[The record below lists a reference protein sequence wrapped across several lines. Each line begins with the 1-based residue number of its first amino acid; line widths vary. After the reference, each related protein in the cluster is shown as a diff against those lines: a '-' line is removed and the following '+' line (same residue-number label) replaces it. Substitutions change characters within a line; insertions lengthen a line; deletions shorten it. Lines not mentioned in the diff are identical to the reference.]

1 MLRPKF
7 PVVRLRRN
15 SYNVACCSNSR
26 VVTKS
31 SPMASHRP
39 PLPNRRKKGGSARPT
54 KAVRTKRTS
63 SVPRRPRFI
72 VGIGGSAGSLEA
84 FEQFFSQM
92 PPDQGIG
99 FVLVPHLDPTHKGM
113 MPELLQRCTTMPV
126 VQAEDDMPVAANH
139 IYIIPPNKDLS
150 ILRGSLNLHEPTAPR
165 GWRTPIDYFFRHLA
179 EDQGERAV
187 AIILSGMGADGTLGI
202 KAVKEH
208 LGLAMVQETASA
220 KFNSMPRNAIGT
232 GLIDYVAPAEQ
243 LPVKLMAYMSLS
255 AKQPKGPA
263 LPQSTITASL
273 SKVLILLRSH
283 TGHDFSFYKRNTLYR
298 RIERRMNVNQ
308 IGNIAK
314 YAQYLRE
321 HPQEVEL
328 LFKEL
333 LIGVTNFFR
342 DPQAFHLLKEKV
354 LPELLKAKAGK
365 GVFRV
370 WVAGCS
376 SGEEAYSLAM
386 VIRECLDDLNLEGSV
401 KVQMF
406 STDIDK
412 EAVDRARQGL
422 YPPSI
427 IHDVPADRL
436 RRFFLKED
444 GMYRINKQIRE
455 MVIFA
460 PQNVIMDPPF
470 TKLDLLNCRNLLI
483 YFTAELQKKVI
494 PLFHYSLNPEG
505 VLFLGSSETIGS
517 FSDLF
522 VAMDNK
528 WKIFRRRE
536 TNGLTRPSV
545 DIPAGLPAPDLAASS
560 QKQRKT
566 DNASF
571 PEVFRQVLIDRFAP
585 AAVLVNE
592 AGDILYIHG
601 KTGRFLEPAAGEAT
615 MNIFAM
621 AREGIRLELASLIR
635 RALMQRREVATAGL
649 RVQTNGDSSMINISV
664 RPLTGYAGMQG
675 LALVAFEPVQIGL
688 TTDAGRT
695 GRQTASK
702 PLRAIKQMEDEI
714 KLLKQQLQ
722 MSVEQMETSQ
732 EEFKSAHEELQSTN
746 EELQST
752 NEELTTS
759 KEELQSLNEELV
771 TVNSELQQKIDD
783 LSQTNSDMKNLFNST
798 DIATIFLDQN
808 LNIKRFTPQAA
819 KIVNLIT
826 TDVGRPLSDIATNL
840 KQNTLVEDV
849 RDVLETLVP
858 RERHVEAKGGDWF
871 LLRIIPYRTLDNV
884 IDGAVLTFTDIT
896 ALKTLEQSLL
906 DTESNLTVILTS
918 LPFMVV
924 AFDEQ
929 GNVAAWNKECER
941 VTGYPAEDIVGKP
954 ETFRRVFPDEATLS
968 SAGPPTRLVRLVAK
982 DGSMKRVRWIAFAG
996 KTPVSSW
1003 ARWAIV
1009 IGDALTASPD
1019 NRSPAPGT

>member
-1 MLRPKF
+1 
-7 PVVRLRRN
+7 
-15 SYNVACCSNSR
+15 
-26 VVTKS
+26 
-31 SPMASHRP
+31 MASKRSP
-39 PLPNRRKKGGSARPT
+39 SPSGGKKTAPARAIKPT
-54 KAVRTKRTS
+54 RTKTKPS
-63 SVPRRPRFI
+63 SVRRPRFI

-84 FEQFFSQM
+84 FEQFFSHM
-92 PPDQGIG
+92 PADQGIS

-113 MPELLQRCTTMPV
+113 MPELLQRCTRMPV
-126 VQAEDDMPVAANH
+126 VQADDHMPVAANH
-139 IYIIPPNKDLS
+139 IYIIPPSKDLS
-150 ILRGSLNLHEPTAPR
+150 ILRGALYLHEPTAPR
-165 GWRTPIDYFFRHLA
+165 GWRTPIDYFFRQLA

-243 LPVKLMAYMSLS
+243 LPLKLMAYIAQS
-255 AKQPKGPA
+255 AKQPKGPT

-308 IGNIAK
+308 ISNIAK
-314 YAQYLRE
+314 YAQHLRE
-321 HPQEVEL
+321 RPQEVEL

-342 DPQAFHLLKEKV
+342 DPQAFHVLKEKV
-354 LPELLKAKAGK
+354 LPDLLKAKAGK

-386 VIRECLDDLNLEGSV
+386 LIRECLDDLHLEGSV
-401 KVQMF
+401 KVQIF
-406 STDIDK
+406 ATDIDK

-436 RRFFLKED
+436 RRFFIKED
-444 GMYRINKQIRE
+444 GMYRINKQVRE

-470 TKLDLLNCRNLLI
+470 TKLDLLTCRNLLI

-494 PLFHYSLNPEG
+494 PLFHYSLNPGG

-522 VAMDNK
+522 VTVDNK
-528 WKIFRRRE
+528 WKLFRRRE

-545 DIPAGLPAPDLAASS
+545 DIPAGPPVHEPVSS
-560 QKQRKT
+560 SGKTRKT
-566 DNASF
+566 DNVSF
-571 PEVFRQVLIDRFAP
+571 PDVFRQVLIDRFAP
-585 AAVLVNE
+585 ASVLVNE

-601 KTGRFLEPAAGEAT
+601 KTGRYLEPAAGEAT

-635 RALMQRREVATAGL
+635 RALTQRREVVTAGL
-649 RVQTNGDSSMINISV
+649 RVQVNGDTQMINISV
-664 RPLTGYAGMQG
+664 RPLSGYAGMQG
-675 LALVAFEPVQIGL
+675 LALVAFEPAQIGV
-688 TTDAGRT
+688 TAEPGRT
-695 GRQTASK
+695 GKGTAK
-702 PLRAIKQMEDEI
+702 PLRAIKQMESEI
-714 KLLKQQLQ
+714 KHLKQQLQ

-819 KIVNLIT
+819 KIVNLIS

-840 KQNTLVEDV
+840 KQDTLVEDV

-858 RERHVEAKGGDWF
+858 RERHVEAKVGDWF

-896 ALKTLEQSLL
+896 ALKKLEQSLL
-906 DTESNLTVILTS
+906 DTESNLAVILAD

-924 AFDEQ
+924 AFDQ
-929 GNVAAWNKECER
+929 QDTVVAWNKECEQ
-941 VTGYPAEDIVGKP
+941 VTGYSAAEIVGKP
-954 ETFRRVFPDEATLS
+954 DAFRRVCPEQATVSLSASPMKTLS
-968 SAGPPTRLVRLVAK
+968 LTTKQGDV
-982 DGSMKRVRWIAFAG
+982 KRVRWIAIVG
-996 KTPVSSW
+996 KMPVASW
-1003 ARWAIV
+1003 TRWAIAV
-1009 IGDALTASPD
+1009 EETPAASQDHAEP
-1019 NRSPAPGT
+1019 NSGV

>member
-1 MLRPKF
+1 MAPKRPPSPSREKKAGS
-7 PVVRLRRN
+7 VR
-15 SYNVACCSNSR
+15 SKATS
-26 VVTKS
+26 TKS
-31 SPMASHRP
+31 R
-39 PLPNRRKKGGSARPT
+39 SAVT
-54 KAVRTKRTS
+54 
-63 SVPRRPRFI
+63 RRPRFI
-72 VGIGGSAGSLEA
+72 VGMGGSAGSLEA

-113 MPELLQRCTTMPV
+113 MPELLQRCTRMPV
-126 VQAEDDMPVAANH
+126 IQAEDQMHVAPNH

-150 ILRGSLNLHEPTAPR
+150 ILRGALYLHEPTAPR
-165 GWRTPIDYFFRHLA
+165 GWRTPIDYFLRHLA
-179 EDQGERAV
+179 EDQGERAIAV
-187 AIILSGMGADGTLGI
+187 ILSGMGTDGTLGL

-232 GLIDYVAPAEQ
+232 GLVDYVAPAEQ
-243 LPVKLMAYMSLS
+243 LPVKLLAYITQS

-308 IGNIAK
+308 IANIAK

-342 DPQAFHLLKEKV
+342 DSQAFQVLKDKV

-386 VIRECLDDLNLEGSV
+386 IIRECLDDLHLEGSV
-401 KVQMF
+401 KVQIF
-406 STDIDK
+406 ATDIDK
-412 EAVDRARQGL
+412 DAVDRARQGL

-427 IHDVPADRL
+427 MHDVQGDRL

-470 TKLDLLNCRNLLI
+470 TKLDLLTCRNLLI

-494 PLFHYSLNPEG
+494 PLFHYSLSPGG

-517 FSDLF
+517 YSDLF
-522 VAMDNK
+522 ATLDNK

-536 TNGLTRPSV
+536 TNGLTRPTV
-545 DIPAGLPAPDLAASS
+545 DIPAGPPVLEPASS
-560 QKQRKT
+560 STQPRKT

-571 PEVFRQVLIDRFAP
+571 PETFRQVLIDRFAP

-601 KTGRFLEPAAGEAT
+601 KTGRYLEPAAGEAT

-635 RALMQRREVATAGL
+635 RALMQRREVVTAGL
-649 RVQTNGDSSMINISV
+649 RVQTNGDTHMINISV
-664 RPLTGYAGMQG
+664 RPLSGYAGMQG
-675 LALVAFEPVQIGL
+675 LALVAFEPAQIGAS
-688 TTDAGRT
+688 TDADRSRGR
-695 GRQTASK
+695 GTAK
-702 PLRAIKQMEDEI
+702 PLRAIKQMESEI
-714 KLLKQQLQ
+714 KHLKQQLQ

-798 DIATIFLDQN
+798 DIATIFLDQG

-840 KQNTLVEDV
+840 KQDTLVDDV

-896 ALKTLEQSLL
+896 ALKKLEQSLL
-906 DTESNLTVILTS
+906 DTESNVAVILAD

-924 AFDEQ
+924 AFDQ
-929 GNVAAWNKECER
+929 QDTVVAWNKECER
-941 VTGYPAEDIVGKP
+941 VTGYRAEDIIGKP
-954 ETFRRVFPDEATLS
+954 DAFRHLFPDQATLTPS
-968 SAGPPTRLVRLVAK
+968 DPPTKSISLIAK
-982 DGSMKRVRWIAFAG
+982 DGTVKPVRWTAIAG
-996 KTPVSSW
+996 KIPVNSW
-1003 ARWAIV
+1003 DHWAIA
-1009 IGDALTASPD
+1009 IEETGAAAPD
-1019 NRSPAPGT
+1019 QAEPNSGT